1 MTQNSSE
8 GYNVRVVAALA
19 GLTPHMV
26 NYLCRQ
32 NLIQPSLSKQRG
44 RGRPLSYGFGD
55 IVMLRVIARLLQSGV
70 SVERVREA
78 FAALRQHHPAI
89 TPTTLP
95 ARYLVTD
102 GRNVFLSNGK
112 DQLEELDG
120 RGQMS
125 FAFVLELSTIRDEV
139 LQEAKKRELK
149 LRSA

>member
-1 MTQNSSE
+1 MKSDSPQ
-8 GYNVRVVAALA
+8 GYNVQTVAALA
-19 GLTPHMV
+19 GLTPTMV

-32 NLIQPSLSKQRG
+32 KLIEPSLSKQRG

-55 IVMLRVIARLLQSGV
+55 IVMLRVIARLLNSGV
-70 SVERVREA
+70 SVERVRKA
-78 FAALRQHHPAI
+78 FTALRKHHPAI
-89 TPTTLP
+89 TPTALP

-102 GRNVFLSNGK
+102 GKTVFLLDGK

-120 RGQMS
+120 RGQMA

-139 LQEAKKRELK
+139 LQEAEKRELR

>member
-1 MTQNSSE
+1 MAPNSSE

-19 GLTPHMV
+19 GLTPYMV

-32 NLIQPSLSKQRG
+32 KLIQPSLSKQRG

-70 SVERVREA
+70 SVERVRKA
-78 FAALRQHHPAI
+78 FTALRKHHPAI
-89 TPTTLP
+89 TPTALP

-102 GRNVFLSNGK
+102 GKSVFLSDGK
-112 DQLEELDG
+112 DQLEDLDG

-125 FAFVLELSTIRDEV
+125 FAFVLELSAIRDEV
-139 LQEAKKRELK
+139 LREAERRELK